1 MRCLTRRSLDY
12 AYEEGA
18 LKTTIGARQHLAVTI
33 MLMLFVGCGTVP
45 AQPANGQSR
54 EQNAHAI
61 LENTC
66 VISRNVSRLVAF
78 YEPILREK
86 AKWSGEDHAEFAT
99 GVGVLSIFSY
109 RAQEKYIPGSAVA
122 EKNRSVIL
130 EFRVANVDAEYRRL
144 QGLVKTWVKPPTTQ
158 P

>member
-1 MRCLTRRSLDY
+1 M
-12 AYEEGA
+12 
-18 LKTTIGARQHLAVTI
+18 KTTIGARQHLAVTI

-86 AKWSGEDHAEFAT
+86 AKWSGEDYAEFAT
-99 GVGVLSIFSY
+99 GVGCY
-109 RAQEKYIPGSAVA
+109 RSFRTAPR
-122 EKNRSVIL
+122 RSTFPAL
-130 EFRVANVDAEYRRL
+130 R
-144 QGLVKTWVKPPTTQ
+144 
-158 P
+158 